1 MKNYFK
7 HKLRSKNP
15 AVIVGTIL
23 FIIILAALF
32 FVVFGYVIM
41 YLWNWLM
48 PAIFGLTTITFWQAV
63 GLCLLSKIFF
73 GGFGGDKGS
82 GKEDRCKTKKS
93 SKKSSSDFSKWK
105 HYESFWQE
113 EGEKAYEEYIFRQNQ
128 PSTDQESSTENEN
141 L

>member
-23 FIIILAALF
+23 FIILMALVF
-32 FVVFGYVIM
+32 FTLFGYLIM

-73 GGFGGDKGS
+73 GGFGSD
-82 GKEDRCKTKKS
+82 KS
-93 SKKSSSDFSKWK
+93 SKKDDRCKSKKTGKKSSSEFSKWR
-105 HYESFWQE
+105 HYDSFWQE
-113 EGEKAYEEYIFRQNQ
+113 EGEKAYEEYIFRKSQ
-128 PSTDQESSTENEN
+128 SSIEGTSTENEN